1 VIDETTTILASFK
14 KSKSRRSQ
22 LRKNQLDDEKNPVET
37 PLQLIKPNS
46 TRWNSTFYACRRI
59 LRLQQHIEEMARAL
73 AQVDPQSPIW
83 ASLRESGLRV
93 EVLGWKFGI
102 SVQPDKLVLTE
113 AAPVPPQVAENA

>member
-1 VIDETTTILASFK
+1 MQRRERQAMQVVMCESTASVPPEIL
-14 KSKSRRSQ
+14 Q
-22 LRKNQLDDEKNPVET
+22 TV
-37 PLQLIKPNS
+37 
-46 TRWNSTFYACRRI
+46 
-59 LRLQQHIEEMARAL
+59 QQHIEEMARAL